1 MQKYFIKLLVVLVCF
16 TFCVLVIS
24 SNSLAKQGKEDAVVQ
39 AKNIGIMI
47 AQGKSGNEI
56 EDAWKNYLKNYS
68 KSMLT
73 DAALQQ
79 ILEEAMLEAD
89 KELQQNID
97 KSKVSDSLK
106 NNIKDELNQERE
118 LHVKSYEETVSR
130 SMSGSGSRSS
140 KGFQGDRG
148 VAGGRGLGST
158 LGQLNQYV
166 GAVNSVL
173 NTLATDPNLANTG
186 IQNTLQEHQNT
197 LQLISAA
204 ANVLYQIASPSQGQ
218 QSPVGYPSQQDQA
231 GYPDQQ
237 GQAGYPN
244 QQDQMGYPDQQGQAG
259 YPAQQGQTGY
269 PAQQGQAGYPSQ
281 QDQMGYPVQQGQAGY
296 PAQQGQ
302 AGYPSQQGQTGYPA
316 QQGQTGYPAQQGQ
329 AGYPAQQ
336 GQAGYP
342 SQQGLMG
349 QWQQSG
355 YSSSLLGCW
364 QCQTM
369 SGPASFIFKS
379 ESLMIYNGEL
389 ANYTLV
395 PGAFRVFEGGI
406 TVDYHYE
413 LRQNNLLV
421 TLPDGSYIQCM
432 RMICR

>member
-16 TFCVLVIS
+16 TVCILVIS
-24 SNSLAKQGKEDAVVQ
+24 YNSLAKHGKEDAVAQ

-56 EDAWKNYLKNYS
+56 EDAWKNYLKDHS

-73 DAALQQ
+73 DAALQRV
-79 ILEEAMLEAD
+79 LEEAMSEAD
-89 KELQQNID
+89 KELQRNMD
-97 KSKVSDSLK
+97 ESKASDSLR
-106 NNIKDELNQERE
+106 NNIKDKLNQERE
-118 LHVKSYEETVSR
+118 LHVKSYEESVSR
-130 SMSGSGSRSS
+130 SMSRSGSRSS

-148 VAGGRGLGST
+148 ASRGRGLGST

-186 IQNTLQEHQNT
+186 VQNTLQKHQNT

-204 ANVLYQIASPSQGQ
+204 ANVLYQVASPSQGQ
-218 QSPVGYPSQQDQA
+218 QSPVGYPD
-231 GYPDQQ
+231 
-237 GQAGYPN
+237 
-244 QQDQMGYPDQQGQAG
+244 
-259 YPAQQGQTGY
+259 
-269 PAQQGQAGYPSQ
+269 QQGQAGYPSQ

-296 PAQQGQ
+296 PDQQGQAGYPVQQGQAGYPVQQGQ
-302 AGYPSQQGQTGYPA
+302 AGYPSQQGQTGYPV
-316 QQGQTGYPAQQGQ
+316 QQGQ
-329 AGYPAQQ
+329 AGYPNQQ

-342 SQQGLMG
+342 NQQGLMG

-355 YSSSLLGCW
+355 YSSNLLGCW

-369 SGPASFIFKS
+369 SGSASFIFKS
-379 ESLMIYNGEL
+379 ANLLIYNGEL
-389 ANYTLV
+389 ANYILV

-406 TVDYHYE
+406 TVNYQYE
-413 LRQNNLLV
+413 LRQNNLFV
-421 TLPDGSYIQCM
+421 TLPDTSQIQCI
-432 RMICR
+432 RVICR

>member
-16 TFCVLVIS
+16 TVCILVIS
-24 SNSLAKQGKEDAVVQ
+24 SNSLAKQTMENPIIQ

-56 EDAWKNYLKNYS
+56 EDAWKNYLKDHS

-79 ILEEAMLEAD
+79 VLEEAMSEAD
-89 KELQQNID
+89 KELQQNMD
-97 KSKVSDSLK
+97 ESKASDSLK
-106 NNIKDELNQERE
+106 NNIKDKLNQERE
-118 LHVKSYEETVSR
+118 LHVKSYEESVSR
-130 SMSGSGSRSS
+130 SMSGSGFHSR
-140 KGFQGDRG
+140 KGFQGDKG
-148 VAGGRGLGST
+148 VAQGRGLGST

-186 IQNTLQEHQNT
+186 VQNTLQKHQNT

-204 ANVLYQIASPSQGQ
+204 ANVLYQVSSPSQGQ
-218 QSPVGYPSQQDQA
+218 QSPVGYPGQQDQMGYPSQQDQMGYPSQQGQAGYPVQQGQA

-237 GQAGYPN
+237 GQAGYPD
-244 QQDQMGYPDQQGQAG
+244 QQGQTGYPSQQGQAGYPDQQGQAG
-259 YPAQQGQTGY
+259 YPD
-269 PAQQGQAGYPSQ
+269 QQGQA
-281 QDQMGYPVQQGQAGY
+281 GYPVQQGQAGY

-302 AGYPSQQGQTGYPA
+302 VGYPVQK
-316 QQGQTGYPAQQGQ
+316 
-329 AGYPAQQ
+329 
-336 GQAGYP
+336 
-342 SQQGLMG
+342 GLIS

-355 YSSSLLGCW
+355 YSPSLLGCW

-379 ESLMIYNGEL
+379 ENLLIYNGEL
-389 ANYTLV
+389 ANYILV

-406 TVDYHYE
+406 TVNYQYE
-413 LRQNNLLV
+413 LRQNNLFV
-421 TLPDGSYIQCM
+421 TLPDTSQIQCI
-432 RMICR
+432 RVICR

>member
-237 GQAGYPN
+237 GQAGYP
-244 QQDQMGYPDQQGQAG
+244 
-259 YPAQQGQTGY
+259 
-269 PAQQGQAGYPSQ
+269 
-281 QDQMGYPVQQGQAGY
+281 
-296 PAQQGQ
+296 
-302 AGYPSQQGQTGYPA
+302 
-316 QQGQTGYPAQQGQ
+316 
-329 AGYPAQQ
+329 
-336 GQAGYP
+336 

>member
-1 MQKYFIKLLVVLVCF
+1 MQKYLIKLLAVSLSF
-16 TFCVLVIS
+16 NIYILGIS
-24 SNSLAKQGKEDAVVQ
+24 SNSMAKHAEEDVIAQ

-47 AQGKSGNEI
+47 AQGKSENEI

-68 KSMLT
+68 KSMPT

-89 KELQQNID
+89 KELQRNMD
-97 KSKVSDSLK
+97 ESNVSDNLK
-106 NNIKDELNQERE
+106 NNVKDKLSQERE
-118 LHVKSYEETVSR
+118 LHVKSYEESVSR
-130 SMSGSGSRSS
+130 SMSGSEFHSG

-148 VAGGRGLGST
+148 ASQGRGLGST

-186 IQNTLQEHQNT
+186 VQNTLQKHQNT

-204 ANVLYQIASPSQGQ
+204 ANVLYQVASPSQGQ
-218 QSPVGYPSQQDQA
+218 QSPVGYPD
-231 GYPDQQ
+231 
-237 GQAGYPN
+237 
-244 QQDQMGYPDQQGQAG
+244 
-259 YPAQQGQTGY
+259 
-269 PAQQGQAGYPSQ
+269 QQGQAGYPSQ
-281 QDQMGYPVQQGQAGY
+281 QDQMGYPDQQGQAGYQYQQDQMGYPVQQGQAGY
-296 PAQQGQ
+296 PDQQGQ
-302 AGYPSQQGQTGYPA
+302 AGYPV
-316 QQGQTGYPAQQGQ
+316 QQGQ
-329 AGYPAQQ
+329 AGYPVQK
-336 GQAGYP
+336 
-342 SQQGLMG
+342 GLIS

-355 YSSSLLGCW
+355 YSPSLLGCW

-379 ESLMIYNGEL
+379 ENLLIYNGEL
-389 ANYTLV
+389 ANYILV

-413 LRQNNLLV
+413 LRQNNLFV
-421 TLPDGSYIQCM
+421 TLPDTSQIQCV
-432 RMICR
+432 RIICR

>member
-16 TFCVLVIS
+16 TVCILVIS
-24 SNSLAKQGKEDAVVQ
+24 SNSLAKQTMENPIIQ

-56 EDAWKNYLKNYS
+56 EDAWKNYLKDHS

-79 ILEEAMLEAD
+79 VLEEAMSEAD
-89 KELQQNID
+89 KELQQNMD
-97 KSKVSDSLK
+97 ESKASDSLK
-106 NNIKDELNQERE
+106 NNIKDKLNQERE
-118 LHVKSYEETVSR
+118 LHVKSYEESVSR
-130 SMSGSGSRSS
+130 SMSGSGFHSR
-140 KGFQGDRG
+140 KGFQGDKG
-148 VAGGRGLGST
+148 VAQGRGLGST

-186 IQNTLQEHQNT
+186 VQNTLQKHQNT

-204 ANVLYQIASPSQGQ
+204 ANVLYQVSSPSQGQ
-218 QSPVGYPSQQDQA
+218 QSPVGYPGQQDQMGYPSQQDQMGYPSQQGQAGYPVQQGQA

-237 GQAGYPN
+237 GQAGYP
-244 QQDQMGYPDQQGQAG
+244 DQQGQAG
-259 YPAQQGQTGY
+259 YPDQQGQV
-269 PAQQGQAGYPSQ
+269 
-281 QDQMGYPVQQGQAGY
+281 GYPVQK
-296 PAQQGQ
+296 
-302 AGYPSQQGQTGYPA
+302 
-316 QQGQTGYPAQQGQ
+316 
-329 AGYPAQQ
+329 
-336 GQAGYP
+336 
-342 SQQGLMG
+342 GLIS

-355 YSSSLLGCW
+355 YSPSLLGCW

-379 ESLMIYNGEL
+379 ENLLIYNGEL
-389 ANYTLV
+389 ANYILV

-406 TVDYHYE
+406 TVNYQYE
-413 LRQNNLLV
+413 LRQNNLFV
-421 TLPDGSYIQCM
+421 TLPDTSQIQCI
-432 RMICR
+432 RVICR